1 MQSDIITIAATSGV
15 SQNAHGGFYA
25 QGKGPDLELN
35 TRAVAV
41 KGWPCAGG
49 MKNGCILLYG

>member
-41 KGWPCAGG
+41 KG
-49 MKNGCILLYG
+49 